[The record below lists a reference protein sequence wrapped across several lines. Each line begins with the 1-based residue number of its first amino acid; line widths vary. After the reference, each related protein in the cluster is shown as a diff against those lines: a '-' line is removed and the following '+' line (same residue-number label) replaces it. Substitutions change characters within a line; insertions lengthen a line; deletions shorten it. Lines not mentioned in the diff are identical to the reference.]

1 MNKVQAP
8 SILLEDFNYFFNKA
22 INQYINKRYNIYDV
36 NQQTTDDIRVLKST
50 AKLFPINTVNNIGI
64 EQIKTED
71 SMYGALYE
79 FQLPADYLHLLNCVV
94 NYKVKKQF
102 KCYDQGDYWQTGAIR
117 LTADLWPQII
127 NNFYMRPSYK
137 KPYYYIH
144 NVNTSVGKSNNNVSN
159 LNPTNIIVDNS
170 DSNTSIKI
178 KGTDGSLPTSLTL
191 SGGDS
196 DDLIEKT
203 ATHRYGNASNVRLE
217 LRYGKDNSIFELNNI
232 WVDYIKTPQHIRI
245 TQDQLDMTADTSQIM
260 EFPDYVCQEIINEL
274 VHILMENSTDQRLQS
289 HPIVTQSIANPTQE
303 QTEQPKK

>member
-1 MNKVQAP
+1 
-8 SILLEDFNYFFNKA
+8 
-22 INQYINKRYNIYDV
+22 
-36 NQQTTDDIRVLKST
+36 
-50 AKLFPINTVNNIGI
+50 
-64 EQIKTED
+64 
-71 SMYGALYE
+71 
-79 FQLPADYLHLLNCVV
+79 
-94 NYKVKKQF
+94 
-102 KCYDQGDYWQTGAIR
+102 
-117 LTADLWPQII
+117 
-127 NNFYMRPSYK
+127 MRPSYK

-144 NVNTSVGKSNNNVSN
+144 NVNTSVGKSSNNVSN

-232 WVDYIKTPQHIRI
+232 WVDYIKTPQYIRI

>member
-144 NVNTSVGKSNNNVSN
+144 NVNTSVGKSSNNVSN

-178 KGTDGSLPTSLTL
+178 KGTDGSLPTSLTV
-191 SGGDS
+191 SG
-196 DDLIEKT
+196 
-203 ATHRYGNASNVRLE
+203 
-217 LRYGKDNSIFELNNI
+217 
-232 WVDYIKTPQHIRI
+232 
-245 TQDQLDMTADTSQIM
+245 
-260 EFPDYVCQEIINEL
+260 
-274 VHILMENSTDQRLQS
+274 
-289 HPIVTQSIANPTQE
+289 
-303 QTEQPKK
+303 